1 MTNLWTTLGEG
12 RAYIRIYSQAY
23 PVKAE
28 TEHRYDLEYGRYLR
42 GVLPEHASSKNG
54 QYWMQVGIRH
64 GTLKRMAAA
73 LEPLELALDAGDTA
87 AAEAAGAEVKE
98 CLRTFATYPPRPLGR
113 RMLPHGQGLNRSWA
127 KARAAAGEGGGTG
140 TRVAGASATT
150 N

>member
-1 MTNLWTTLGEG
+1 MANLWTTFGEG
-12 RAYIRIYSQAY
+12 RAYVRIYSQAY

-28 TEHRYDLEYGRYLR
+28 TEYRYDLEYGRYLR
-42 GVLPEHASSKNG
+42 GILPEHASSQNG

-73 LEPLELALDAGDTA
+73 LGPLERALKAGDRA
-87 AAEAAGAEVKE
+87 AAEAAGAEVEE

-127 KARAAAGEGGGTG
+127 KARAAAGEGSATG
-140 TRVAGASATT
+140 IRGAGASAATA
-150 N
+150 